1 MRRGIKKDKTQRWY
15 KTKENKDIDKLSGG
29 L

>member
-1 MRRGIKKDKTQRWY
+1 MQGGIKKDKTQRWY